1 MLTNA
6 LASIKEANLSKGEKS
21 AQLNY
26 CTNVA
31 SFMIFHAKYLKDKIY
46 IAVKN
51 LMAMGVTL

>member
-6 LASIKEANLSKGEKS
+6 LASINEANLSKGEKS

-31 SFMIFHAKYLKDKIY
+31 SVMIFHAKYLKDKIY
-46 IAVKN
+46 IAVK
-51 LMAMGVTL
+51 T